1 MGGRGVHIFL
11 EEREGEFGGE
21 GLRPYT
27 GLPVPEDVKIGPS
40 VIRVRDMLHGV
51 HQFGLNLSFLADLPV
66 RLYQV

>member
-1 MGGRGVHIFL
+1 MGGGEFVFSW

-21 GLRPYT
+21 GSRPYT
-27 GLPVPEDVKIGPS
+27 GLPVPEDVKIGPG

-66 RLYQV
+66 LLY